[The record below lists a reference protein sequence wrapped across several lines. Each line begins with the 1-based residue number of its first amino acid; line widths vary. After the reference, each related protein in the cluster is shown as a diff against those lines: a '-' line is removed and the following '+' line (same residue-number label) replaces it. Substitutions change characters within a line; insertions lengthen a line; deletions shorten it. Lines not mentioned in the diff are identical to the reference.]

1 MTAFDKAWSI
11 LKYYQTSEGYET
23 IIDPYTQRLLPLVRN
38 PNLGEFQRR
47 GIENLPPVN
56 LPGPKTL
63 NEFIS
68 DARNDQSYIKEL
80 ERLLGPNFNRM
91 QTAVDPELS
100 EQSK

>member
-23 IIDPYTQRLLPLVRN
+23 IIDPYNQRLLPLVRN
-38 PNLGEFQRR
+38 PNLRESQRR

-68 DARNDQSYIKEL
+68 DARNDQSYIREL
-80 ERLLGPNFNRM
+80 EDSLRRRLNRR
-91 QTAVDPELS
+91 QGDERVG
-100 EQSK
+100 Q

>member
-23 IIDPYTQRLLPLVRN
+23 IVDPYNERLLPLVRN
-38 PNLGEFQRR
+38 PNLRESSRR

-63 NEFIS
+63 NEFIG
-68 DARNDQSYIKEL
+68 DARNDQSYIREL
-80 ERLLGPNFNRM
+80 EDSLRRRLNRR
-91 QTAVDPELS
+91 QTAADPELS
-100 EQSK
+100 EQSR